1 MKGYFVLRSFS
12 CFECP
17 SRILHFAISLIHG
30 FYFCWFLSWSVGQY
44 AAPQWNWNQNCYLIM
59 VTWLIRDIRL
69 FAHSSSSPKKI
80 QKGVVDYSTGR
91 PLTHL
96 ALSIN
101 LISTFC
107 TQFQLF
113 ALKNVNFLDCLGLI
127 DAFSANE
134 RAEII
139 ACILLVYQLLG
150 TSKVWKARK

>member
-1 MKGYFVLRSFS
+1 MKLKSELLFDYGYMTCDL
-12 CFECP
+12 
-17 SRILHFAISLIHG
+17 
-30 FYFCWFLSWSVGQY
+30 
-44 AAPQWNWNQNCYLIM
+44 
-59 VTWLIRDIRL
+59 RL
-69 FAHSSSSPKKI
+69 FAYSSSSPKKI
-80 QKGVVDYSTGR
+80 HKGVVDYSTGR

-113 ALKNVNFLDCLGLI
+113 ALKNFNFLDCLGLI

-150 TSKVWKARK
+150 TSKV

>member
-1 MKGYFVLRSFS
+1 MSVLQEFCILLLVLFMAFV
-12 CFECP
+12 
-17 SRILHFAISLIHG
+17 
-30 FYFCWFLSWSVGQY
+30 SVGFFLGVRVKMPRRNETEIRI
-44 AAPQWNWNQNCYLIM
+44 AI
-59 VTWLIRDIRL
+59 WLWLHDLYVIYVCLHIIHPHR
-69 FAHSSSSPKKI
+69 KKI
-80 QKGVVDYSTGR
+80 HKEVVHYSTGR

-113 ALKNVNFLDCLGLI
+113 ALKNFNFLDCLGLI

-139 ACILLVYQLLG
+139 ACISLVYQLLG